1 MAEIF
6 VRNISHCGQFSSWC
20 FWDYPDFRFPVR
32 MKKIPGEQ
40 NALNGIVPFL
50 TYIPLLGMLV

>member
-1 MAEIF
+1 MVEMF
-6 VRNISHCGQFSSWC
+6 VRNISHCGQFSSWLLKNHP
-20 FWDYPDFRFPVR
+20 DYRFPVR

-50 TYIPLLGMLV
+50 TNIPLLGMLV